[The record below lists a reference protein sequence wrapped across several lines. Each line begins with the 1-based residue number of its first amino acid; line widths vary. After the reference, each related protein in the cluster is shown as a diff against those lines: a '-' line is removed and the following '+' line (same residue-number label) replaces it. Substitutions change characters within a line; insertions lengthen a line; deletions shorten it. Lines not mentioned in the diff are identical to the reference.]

1 MDKVYKEAIR
11 KNLLAY
17 KIKQQEKHKIK
28 LWELNKELKY
38 LKNVHDNIEDFFLDN
53 YEEEKNVLKTDIQN
67 IEKEILFIRKYL
79 LNK

>member
-17 KIKQQEKHKIK
+17 KIKQQERHKIK
-28 LWELNKELKY
+28 LLELNKELKY
-38 LKNVHDNIEDFFLDN
+38 LKNVHDNIKDFFLDN
-53 YEEEKNVLKTDIQN
+53 YEEEKNVLKTDIQH
-67 IEKEILFIRKYL
+67 IEKEILFIKKYL

>member
-17 KIKQQEKHKIK
+17 KIKQQERHKIK
-28 LWELNKELKY
+28 LLELNKELKF

-53 YEEEKNVLKTDIQN
+53 YEEEKKVLKTDIQH
-67 IEKEILFIRKYL
+67 IEKEILFIKKYL